1 MGEWALCP
9 IGRFWVQVLRAS
21 ADGQRGLDTDPSET
35 GGPCSQGRLRLRPQL
50 RPRRPARPRPR
61 PPARSLPGLGEHS
74 IHSAAGL
81 GRSRS
86 RSQSR
91 AGPGSRRRQRGDA
104 GERGRA
110 GERCASRGPGRPA
123 ARAAPP
129 SGLCAATGRPAG
141 RGGRGNGRRGRG
153 GGAGP
158 PPWPPSPGSGGQHR
172 RLPSVGP
179 RAVLDWRVAQPHA
192 WGPPGRPVPRA
203 GSPARRARADCALV
217 GPLPLAG
224 LRNLPCPPQ
233 PLRAARSPWLPRP
246 PPPLGPP
253 PPPSQVP
260 AISPA
265 GHRPAGLWVAPLPAA
280 CQEAQAGAL
289 QSRASCAG
297 DRCPA
302 ELPPPWPGPT
312 GAPRWLWA
320 EEALSPGSW
329 LRLLQGLAG
338 LAGRSGDGNKGM
350 ETSHSLAG
358 GLPSG
363 PGMLGGGRGKQPQP
377 GGWEF
382 LVAQGKKE
390 VRLLLCN
397 SHRSMRGSQTFPVN
411 TALPKASAP
420 ERPLPGHGADS
431 FLPPGGGV
439 SRKGVGG
446 EDQSSRFL
454 SE

>member
-21 ADGQRGLDTDPSET
+21 ADGQRGLGTDPSET
-35 GGPCSQGRLRLRPQL
+35 GGPAPRGGSGSGRSSAPAGRPA
-50 RPRRPARPRPR
+50 PAPARPLAPSLGSGNIPFIPR
-61 PPARSLPGLGEHS
+61 PALAGA
-74 IHSAAGL
+74 AAGAKAEL
-81 GRSRS
+81 GRGRGGGN
-86 RSQSR
+86 
-91 AGPGSRRRQRGDA
+91 AGTRV
-104 GERGRA
+104 
-110 GERCASRGPGRPA
+110 
-123 ARAAPP
+123 
-129 SGLCAATGRPAG
+129 SGAG
-141 RGGRGNGRRGRG
+141 RGRGAPAEAPDAPPPAQRRRADFTPRLAGQRGGAAGAMG

-172 RLPSVGP
+172 RLPSVRP

-320 EEALSPGSW
+320 EEALSPGSSR
-329 LRLLQGLAG
+329 LHLLQGLAG
-338 LAGRSGDGNKGM
+338 RGGDGNKGM

-358 GLPSG
+358 G
-363 PGMLGGGRGKQPQP
+363 
-377 GGWEF
+377 F
-382 LVAQGKKE
+382 LVAQG
-390 VRLLLCN
+390 CW
-397 SHRSMRGSQTFPVN
+397 
-411 TALPKASAP
+411 A
-420 ERPLPGHGADS
+420 
-431 FLPPGGGV
+431 GGGE
-439 SRKGVGG
+439 SSHSLGG
-446 EDQSSRFL
+446 GSS
-454 SE
+454 